1 MLAEARLDGWMR
13 YVPTRR
19 IVPGGSLSRSS
30 SLESEKAWRQVAMM
44 AVFAEVL
51 AVGMVGEHSRLRM
64 NWLVSPVHCVKI
76 DNSDDLS
83 ESTKDVQLN
92 KTSTK
97 AGLKFPAEKPVC

>member
-1 MLAEARLDGWMR
+1 M
-13 YVPTRR
+13 
-19 IVPGGSLSRSS
+19 
-30 SLESEKAWRQVAMM
+30 ESEKAWRQVAMM